1 MTTIFRKN
9 VLQCAI
15 ALLPACFA
23 CTALAAP
30 PDLTTTDGFE
40 CSCAA
45 LPLTAKDL
53 KTNQER
59 QAFVVCRDIALAK
72 NVITFA
78 TNAQKT
84 YLKEGAS
91 EELFSAVLRGQLSLM
106 RDELRTVRQVLEQTK
121 LKKDE
126 GLVLAPAQWKTDL
139 DGDGE
144 IKTWESYFFAIP
156 KRGRLGFQFRM
167 PSDDLDYYANE
178 YRMDA
183 KIRVDQSDILW
194 TLAYH
199 YFAESLLE
207 IVLSY
212 HIVDTKMNRESIQ
225 LQHPDGMKRAAQL
238 MIKGFK
244 TSEAMR
250 LAVLAETDDKDEWIS
265 NPKQKN
271 SVFPMPLDAQD
282 FQIWGTMLSHVIPLF
297 EGKTL
302 LVANKKSSGLLGAA
316 AKFCPENQGLSIPL
330 FFSHPPQYP
339 MDLMEKLDLSSMCK
353 PIDKKHP
360 ASGLFTFI
368 ETYANNAE
376 SKDNAAM
383 NYLRNLLWVN

>member
-1 MTTIFRKN
+1 MPPIFRKR
-9 VLQCAI
+9 LLLCAM
-15 ALLPACFA
+15 ALLPVGFA
-23 CTALAAP
+23 CPALAAP
-30 PDLTTTDGFE
+30 SDLTTTDGFE
-40 CSCAA
+40 RSCAA
-45 LPLTAKDL
+45 LPLAAKDL
-53 KTNQER
+53 KSNQER
-59 QAFVVCRDIALAK
+59 QAFVICRDIALAK

-91 EELFSAVLRGQLSLM
+91 DEMFSSVLRGQLTLM

-126 GLVLAPAQWKTDL
+126 GLLLAPAQWKTDL
-139 DGDGE
+139 DGDGDM
-144 IKTWESYFFAIP
+144 KTWESYFFAIP
-156 KRGRLGFQFRM
+156 KRGRLGFQFRI
-167 PSDDLDYYANE
+167 PSDDPDYYASE
-178 YRMDA
+178 YQMDA

-199 YFAESLLE
+199 YFAESVLE

-250 LAVLAETDDKDEWIS
+250 LAVLAETDDKDEWIG

-368 ETYANNAE
+368 ETYANQAE
-376 SKDNAAM
+376 TTDNAAM